1 MRADPAW
8 SFVSDLVTTW
18 WTPVF
23 VVVFVAVMA
32 YALWPR
38 NRATF
43 DNAARMP
50 LRED

>member
-1 MRADPAW
+1 MSVDLAW
-8 SFVSDLVTTW
+8 SLISDLIATW

-23 VVVFVAVMA
+23 VVLFILVMA